1 MVWEGYF
8 GLGIIEILRSLEMLT
23 EKSGKVK
30 EGWITGYKTRAKSG
44 RLGRMCRR
52 VDEEESLS

>member
-30 EGWITGYKTRAKSG
+30 EGWSTGHKTRAKFG
-44 RLGRMCRR
+44 RLGRRCGR
-52 VDEEESLS
+52 VDEGESLS